1 MEITEATAKPEAEQ
15 SEEGRM
21 RDTDEGRSA
30 AATSQTTVGAAF
42 EPPPGWEQWSTA
54 TRRNFK
60 RRQREK
66 QRRGEGGDQGTPE

>member
-1 MEITEATAKPEAEQ
+1 MEVTEADAEPEVDQ
-15 SEEGRM
+15 EEADQM
-21 RDTDEGRSA
+21 ADTNVGSA
-30 AATSQTTVGAAF
+30 AAETPPAVEVGF
-42 EPPPGWEQWSTA
+42 ESPPGWEEWSTT